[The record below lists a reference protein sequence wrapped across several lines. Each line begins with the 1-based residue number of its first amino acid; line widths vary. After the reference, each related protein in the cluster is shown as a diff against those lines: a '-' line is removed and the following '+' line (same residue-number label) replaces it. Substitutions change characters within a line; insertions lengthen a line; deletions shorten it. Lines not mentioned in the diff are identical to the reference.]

1 MSRLRRPGD
10 SHHARILLVGM
21 LALSI
26 PPLEASSAQDCRRV
40 TTTENLQQ
48 AVDSVPAGGAACLE
62 AGIYSGPLSLKKSL
76 TLSGPRS
83 AVIVSPGS
91 GSTITIAASGVRLL
105 GFTIRGSGNRFDHN
119 DSALKVSGRNISLE
133 GLLLEGALFGLT
145 VEQASNVIFRG
156 NEIIGDTQRSLGLRG
171 DSIRLWQTRDSVIE
185 DNDIVGCRDIIIW
198 YSSHN
203 QIIHN
208 EISDGRY
215 GTHMMYSEDEEII
228 GNHYRHTVVGVFSMY
243 TQKVKIRGNV
253 IEDASQFDGMGIG
266 VKDSDGLLVEG
277 NRLIRD
283 NTGIYLDASP
293 AAAPRENLFR
303 RNMLLLNNTAVILHA
318 TESNTAFISNV
329 FRANRAVALV
339 EGNGDALSTEWA
351 GNYFDD
357 YQGYDLGHDGT
368 GDIPYELRSFS
379 TDLVERYPNLALFR
393 GSPAMF
399 LMEFF
404 SKVFPYL
411 QPKLILRDLRPRMAP
426 AAIRSKLYED

>member
-1 MSRLRRPGD
+1 MSRRK
-10 SHHARILLVGM
+10 AWILFVGVLV
-21 LALSI
+21 LSA
-26 PPLEASSAQDCRRV
+26 PPVEAGSAQHCTRITPAED
-40 TTTENLQQ
+40 LQG
-48 AVDSVPAGGAACLE
+48 AIDLVPAGGAACLQ
-62 AGIYSGPLSLKKSL
+62 AGVYSGPLSLKKPL

-83 AVIVSPGS
+83 AVIVSPGN
-91 GSTITIAASGVRLL
+91 GSTITIAASDVRLS
-105 GFTIRGSGNRFDHN
+105 GFAIRGSGNRFDHN
-119 DSALKVSGRNISLE
+119 DSALKVSGRNIFLK

-145 VEQASNVIFRG
+145 VERASNVVFRG

-171 DSIRLWQTRDSVIE
+171 DSIRLWQTRNSIVE
-185 DNDIVGCRDIIIW
+185 DNHISGCRDIIIW
-198 YSSHN
+198 YSTHN
-203 QIIHN
+203 QIVHN
-208 EISDGRY
+208 EISGGRY
-215 GTHMMYSEDEEII
+215 GTHMMYSDDEEII

-243 TQKVKIRGNV
+243 THKVTVRGNV
-253 IEDASQFDGMGIG
+253 VEDASQYDGMGIG

-277 NRLIRD
+277 NQLIRD

-293 AAAPRENLFR
+293 AAAPQENVFR

-318 TESNTAFISNV
+318 TELNTAFISNI

-357 YQGYDLGHDGT
+357 YQGYDLNHDGT

-379 TDLVERYPNLALFR
+379 TDLVERYPNLALFC

-411 QPKLILRDLRPRMAP
+411 QPKLILRDPRPRMAP
-426 AAIRSKLYED
+426 AAMRSEFYED